1 MFDQPEAAATAQRW
15 VEKAEA
21 DLFAA
26 AGLLK
31 LGQKRSWE
39 ATCFHAQQCVEKY
52 LKGLLVWRGEPFP
65 RTHDLTALME
75 LLPPADR
82 PDLSPD
88 EQDRMTR
95 YATITRYPGD
105 YDPLMLSEAR
115 NAVKIARR
123 IRREVRKRLP
133 KEALRPSV

>member
-1 MFDQPEAAATAQRW
+1 MFDKPEAAATVQRW
-15 VEKAEA
+15 VEKAEN

-31 LGQKRSWE
+31 LDQKRSLDT
-39 ATCFHAQQCVEKY
+39 ACFHAQQCVEKY
-52 LKGLLVWRGEPFP
+52 LKGLLIWRGKSFP

-82 PDLSPD
+82 PDLSAD

-95 YATITRYPGD
+95 YVTITRYPGD
-105 YDPLMLSEAR
+105 YDPPMLSEAR

-123 IRREVRKRLP
+123 IRRQVRKRLP
-133 KEALRPSV
+133 KEALRSSG